1 MIFAKTCSRL
11 RPSRPDGD
19 FRTQVAKDARLKLKQ
34 AETKRRMAKPAAR
47 IALSTAE
54 PDVATAKRAVENAER
69 SLVTVVTTVEDDRKS

>member
-1 MIFAKTCSRL
+1 
-11 RPSRPDGD
+11 
-19 FRTQVAKDARLKLKQ
+19 
-34 AETKRRMAKPAAR
+34 MAKPAAR